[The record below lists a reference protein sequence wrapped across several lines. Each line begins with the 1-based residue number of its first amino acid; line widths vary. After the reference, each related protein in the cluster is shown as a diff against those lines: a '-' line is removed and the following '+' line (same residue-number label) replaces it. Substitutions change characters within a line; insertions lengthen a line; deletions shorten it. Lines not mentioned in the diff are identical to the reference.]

1 MSSRPLVIKVCGLK
15 TVQDL
20 EAAEGADLVGFVL
33 DVPGSP
39 RTCPPDVAHDL
50 VRRAQGNFQTV
61 AVMVDP
67 TAEEVRSAWE
77 EVGVDLVQI
86 HGSLPRGLRRDEFRR
101 VLLSLPVP
109 PPGRGK
115 MDPISL
121 AMIRGRRFPYVH
133 LDTAGGRLP
142 GGTGRV
148 LDWDRAR
155 TLVRSAPRRSFLLA
169 GGLTPENV
177 GEAIARVR
185 PAGVDVASGV
195 ERAPGVKDRRKVQR
209 FIRAVRR
216 WEEEQDA

>member
-39 RTCPPDVAHDL
+39 RTCPPDVARDL
-50 VRRAQGNFQTV
+50 VHRAQGDFRTV
-61 AVMVDP
+61 AVLVHP
-67 TAEEVRSAWE
+67 TAEKIRSAWD
-77 EVGVDLVQI
+77 EVGADLVQI
-86 HGSLPRGLRRDEFRR
+86 HGSPPQGLSRDELRR
-101 VLLSLPVP
+101 VLPSIPIP
-109 PPGRGK
+109 PPGKGG
-115 MDPISL
+115 MDRISL
-121 AMIRGRRFPYVH
+121 ARIRGPQFPYVH

-155 TLVRSAPRRSFLLA
+155 ALVRSAPRRPFLLA

-195 ERAPGVKDRRKVQR
+195 ESAPGMKDRRKVQR